1 MALNFHFRLVV
12 LAALFLLGLS
22 ALVSQAT
29 ARTLEETS
37 LLLRHEK
44 WMARHGRSYKDD
56 VEKAKRFKIFKENL
70 KFIDSFNKAG
80 NLSYKLGT
88 NKFTDLTT
96 EEFRATMLN
105 EDKSSPVPKTSKPAS
120 FANESLVQIPYS
132 LDWRE
137 HGAVTGIK
145 DQEHCGCCWAFA
157 AVAAVEGITKIKT
170 GQLISL
176 SEQQLVD
183 CDPNNRGC
191 GGGNRVEAFQFIKG
205 SGGLMTE
212 SDYPYEGVE
221 ARCNTQTLR
230 NRAATIAGYQ
240 EVEASESALLVAVAN
255 QPVSAGITFDGR
267 MARYLQNY
275 PKGNGIFTGY
285 DNTGECGSGYKHAVT
300 IIGYGTSHNGLDY
313 WLVKNSWGAGWGMN
327 GYMKM
332 ARRINVDGVCGINT
346 RASYPIA

>member
-12 LAALFLLGLS
+12 LAALSLLGLL
-22 ALVSQAT
+22 ALASQAT

-44 WMARHGRSYKDD
+44 WMTRHGRSYKDD
-56 VEKAKRFKIFKENL
+56 VEKAKRFQIFKENL
-70 KFIDSFNKAG
+70 KFIESFNKAG

-88 NKFTDLTT
+88 NKFTDLTI

-120 FANESLVQIPYS
+120 FTNESLAQIPYS

-145 DQEHCGCCWAFA
+145 DQGHCGCCWAFA

-183 CDPNNRGC
+183 CDPNSSGC
-191 GGGNRVEAFQFIKG
+191 GGGNRTEAFQFIKG
-205 SGGLMTE
+205 SGGLMAE

-221 ARCNTQTLR
+221 ASCNTQTLG
-230 NRAATIAGYQ
+230 NPAATIAGYQ
-240 EVEASESALLVAVAN
+240 KVEAS
-255 QPVSAGITFDGR
+255 
-267 MARYLQNY
+267 
-275 PKGNGIFTGY
+275 
-285 DNTGECGSGYKHAVT
+285 
-300 IIGYGTSHNGLDY
+300 
-313 WLVKNSWGAGWGMN
+313 
-327 GYMKM
+327 
-332 ARRINVDGVCGINT
+332 
-346 RASYPIA
+346 